1 MTIGNLQM
9 THGKGETPGTPA
21 IMALGDIDTMK
32 RNHTQREFQ
41 DMQDLL
47 PAAGWFLCDEAYLI

>member
-1 MTIGNLQM
+1 
-9 THGKGETPGTPA
+9 
-21 IMALGDIDTMK
+21 MALGDIDTMK